1 MIDRSGLDRLVDDHR
16 NRLVVPRRVDDVSFD
31 GRSVRVQLE
40 TVVLERSMRERY
52 GTPLEIAVEG
62 AVGRP
67 ALLTLSLHEKGTL
80 RLRYGRTGTLFDD
93 GSAMVEEAPATIPVS
108 LEGPRNGAGYIGA
121 ANAERVWCIEAGLFR
136 VELIDD
142 PFFFRIFDRAG
153 TLLYQSI
160 PGVLFQ
166 HPPTGSQSIDGGDL
180 ADGWPWFFRG
190 LHPLGHIESPDG
202 EILATSL
209 TSRLFH
215 DEHIYGL
222 GEKYSD
228 LDKRGQRVELFMA
241 NAAGNTWTDS
251 YKNIPFSL
259 SSRGYGLFVHT
270 SAPIVYHLGDRSHTR
285 QSLLVGSDRLEL
297 FLLSTAGGDGGSP
310 LGAAVARY
318 TRLTGSPALPP
329 LWSFGLWMSRMSY
342 KRQDE
347 VEAVAR
353 ELRARRI
360 PCDVIHVDTDWF
372 AVPWAN
378 DLTFSPERF
387 PDHRGMIRRL
397 RDAGFRLSLW
407 QIPYIAEA
415 SALFA
420 EGREKGFFVR
430 TESGDPAMLEGF
442 FGTAAVIDFS
452 NPEAVEWYRHHIAA
466 LIDDGVAAIKTD
478 FGEGAPIDGV
488 YHGGPGREMH
498 NLYPLLY
505 NRAIYPHLQSLNEDT
520 LVWGRSAW
528 AGSQRYPVVWGG
540 DPAALWEDL
549 ANLWHG
555 GLGLGL
561 SGVPFWSV
569 DIGAFGGTPT
579 PAMYVRW
586 AEAGLMVTHPRAH
599 GPIEREP
606 WAFGEEVEA
615 IVRRWIEVR
624 YRLIGYIWS
633 EARRAVRLSEP
644 VHRAMVFDFFA
655 DPTVATID
663 DQFLLGRSLLVAPIL
678 DEGTTRR
685 VYLPGSGWAP
695 LDGDRFG
702 KAAPTPDTGWHTAT
716 AELSE
721 MPLYLRP
728 DSLLPLVPLAQHT
741 GERRWSEIE
750 VLLNLVERASF
761 TFCDRN
767 GVEVEL
773 AAEVTDDGVAVRCAG
788 SGPSEIERVRWLV
801 RDADGETWEPF
812 VQELPTEEAP
822 FNLIQTRTPEAPEQR
837 RNV

>member
-1 MIDRSGLDRLVDDHR
+1 MTDRSGLDRLVDDHR
-16 NRLVVPRRVDDVSFD
+16 NRLVVAKRIGRVSTD
-31 GRSVRVQLE
+31 GRSVRVDLE
-40 TVVLERSMRERY
+40 TVVLERSIRERY
-52 GTPLEIAVEG
+52 GTPLEIAVERRAG
-62 AVGRP
+62 RAAVL
-67 ALLTLSLHEKGTL
+67 ALSLHEEGTL
-80 RLRYGRTGTLFDD
+80 RLRYGGRDASFDD
-93 GSAMVEEAPATIPVS
+93 RSAMVEEIAAALPISV
-108 LEGPRNGAGYIGA
+108 EGPGPGAGYIGGA
-121 ANAERVWCIEAGLFR
+121 EVERVWRLKAGLFR
-136 VELIDD
+136 VELADD

-153 TLLYQSI
+153 VLLYQSL

-228 LDKRGQRVELFMA
+228 LDKRGRRVELFMA

-259 SSRGYGLFVHT
+259 SSRGYGMFVHT
-270 SAPIVYHLGDRSHTR
+270 SFPVVYHLGDRSHTR
-285 QSLLVGSDRLEL
+285 QSVIVANDRLEI
-297 FLLSTAGGDGGSP
+297 FLLSAAVEDDRP
-310 LGAAVARY
+310 PFGAAIARY
-318 TRLTGSPALPP
+318 TRLTGAPALPP

-342 KRQDE
+342 KSQEE
-347 VEAVAR
+347 VESVAR

-360 PCDVIHVDTDWF
+360 PCDVIHIDTDWF
-372 AVPWAN
+372 DVPWAN
-378 DLTFSPERF
+378 DLTFSGERF
-387 PDHRGMIRRL
+387 PDHRRMIRTL

-407 QIPYIAEA
+407 QIPYIAE
-415 SALFA
+415 SSSFFS
-420 EGREKGFFVR
+420 EGSEKGYFVR
-430 TESGDPAMLEGF
+430 TESGDTAMLEGF

-452 NPEAVEWYRHHIAA
+452 NPEAVEWYRRRIAA

-478 FGEGAPIDGV
+478 FGEGAPVDGV
-488 YHGGPGREMH
+488 YHAGSGREMH

-599 GPIEREP
+599 GPIAREP

-644 VHRAMVFDFFA
+644 MHRAMVFDFPA

-685 VYLPGSGWAP
+685 VYLPSRGWTP

-702 KAAPTPDTGWHTAT
+702 KTAGPFDTGWHTA
-716 AELSE
+716 AAALSE
-721 MPLYLRP
+721 LPLYLRP
-728 DSLLPLVPLAQHT
+728 DSMIPLVPPAQHT
-741 GERRWSEIE
+741 GERPWSEIE
-750 VLLNLVERASF
+750 VLVNLAERASF
-761 TFCDRN
+761 TFCDRL
-767 GVEVEL
+767 GVETILTAEL
-773 AAEVTDDGVAVRCAG
+773 TGTDVVVTC
-788 SGPSEIERVRWLV
+788 SGNAPPEIERVRWLI
-801 RDADGETWEPF
+801 RDIDGEVWEPL
-812 VQELPTEEAP
+812 VQELFEVEAP
-822 FNLIQTRTPEAPEQR
+822 FNLIQTRTRGSSE
-837 RNV
+837 